1 MKRQILALLLV
12 LTALP
17 GWSVEAVDKILA
29 KALAINP
36 GLKDYSADIQLPLRA
51 TLGFIPY
58 NKNMVG
64 RYYHKRP
71 DMHKLELKN
80 APALLQK
87 YPNVFGFNLPD
98 VARYRVLRVQE
109 MKLHGKL
116 PVYKII
122 LVPKVRTSD
131 ITGIDIYVNRANY
144 TIPKYDTFYVKGH
157 LYVNIDFRKEGKYLV
172 YDKVNADFEFP
183 NVLAT
188 ASATYSNYQ
197 FNQNLSDSFFR

>member
-1 MKRQILALLLV
+1 MLFLLV
-12 LTALP
+12 TAP
-17 GWSVEAVDKILA
+17 SWGIEPVDKIIA
-29 KALAINP
+29 RALAINP
-36 GLKDYSADIQLPLRA
+36 GLLDYSADIQLPLRA

-58 NKNMVG
+58 NKNMNG

-71 DMHKLELKN
+71 DKHKLDLQN
-80 APALLQK
+80 APGILKK

-98 VARYRVLRVQE
+98 MARYKVLKVQP
-109 MKLHGKL
+109 MNLRGTI

-122 LVPKVRTSD
+122 MIPKVRTSD
-131 ITGIDIYVNRANY
+131 ITGIDIYVNRSDY

-157 LYVNIDFRKEGKYLV
+157 LYVNIDFRKQGKYLV
-172 YDKVNADFEFP
+172 YDKMSADFEFP

-197 FNQNLSDSFFR
+197 FNQNLQDSFFH

>member
-1 MKRQILALLLV
+1 MLIAMLLLF
-12 LTALP
+12 LAGAAGAIEP
-17 GWSVEAVDKILA
+17 VDKILA
-29 KALAINP
+29 KAVAANP

-58 NKNMVG
+58 NKNLTG

-71 DMHKLELKN
+71 DKHKLDLKN
-80 APALLQK
+80 APAVLKK

-98 VARYRVLRVQE
+98 VARYKVLKVSE
-109 MKLHGKL
+109 MNLRGKV

-122 LVPKVRTSD
+122 LVPKKRTSD
-131 ITGIDIYVNRANY
+131 ITEIDIYVNRKDY

-172 YDKVNADFEFP
+172 FDRVQADFEFP

-188 ASATYSNYQ
+188 ATATYSNYK
-197 FNQNLSDSFFR
+197 FNQNPPDSFFQ